1 MANPNLK
8 ENKFKRML
16 VLPFRGIIKKMM
28 PLTYIKLQYRY
39 ITHHKLNIKN
49 PTRYTEKLQYLRYFV
64 YPKDKEVSRCA
75 GRVTVRDFIKE
86 KGLKIELIAL
96 ELNGEIIPKSE
107 FENLILKENDKAE
120 IVSFVGGG

>member
-39 ITHHKLNIKN
+39 VTHHKWNIKN

-75 GRVTVRDFIKE
+75 GRVTVRDFIKK
-86 KGLKIELIAL
+86 KGYEDTLNPFLGVYYKFDDIHFSKFPYKIFLKNI
-96 ELNGEIIPKSE
+96 
-107 FENLILKENDKAE
+107 
-120 IVSFVGGG
+120 